1 MNLQGVP
8 HGHILCHFG
17 SARGLLRPSQH
28 RRSNSELH
36 WGPDG
41 QELRRKQRLLGFW
54 GLCFKIVLFRLR
66 SLQKHAVFESSTS
79 KLAKT
84 KPTDHSRA
92 ESLRFSIGVT
102 YHGEKLVLKAAL
114 REQLMPHCS
123 L

>member
-1 MNLQGVP
+1 MDASFVTWAALVGFSGLVSTAGVT
-8 HGHILCHFG
+8 
-17 SARGLLRPSQH
+17 
-28 RRSNSELH
+28 ELH

-41 QELRRKQRLLGFW
+41 QELSRRQRLLDFR

-92 ESLRFSIGVT
+92 ESLGVT

-114 REQLMPHCS
+114 REQFMPHCS

>member
-1 MNLQGVP
+1 MDASFVTWAALVGFSGLVSTAGVT
-8 HGHILCHFG
+8 
-17 SARGLLRPSQH
+17 
-28 RRSNSELH
+28 ELH

-41 QELRRKQRLLGFW
+41 QELSRRQRLLDFR

-92 ESLRFSIGVT
+92 ESLRFSLGVT

-114 REQLMPHCS
+114 REQFMPHCS